1 MTTSSIPIQIIGP
14 RILRKTSDRLRLC
27 RMRTP
32 QERRSHVT
40 EGEVLLELPCADI
53 DHVMVFG
60 NVQITTQA
68 LQELLQHGIEL
79 ALFTFSG
86 KLIGQLT
93 PPKTKN
99 IVLRIEQF
107 KKYQD
112 ENFRLQVAKMCVQR
126 KIDSMLT
133 ILKAYKKHHADA
145 YTTDELL
152 KLTTWQQQVPTA
164 SATDRLLGLE
174 GAASSFYFQLLGR
187 MFRSPWKFAGRYRRP
202 PKDPINAVLSFGY
215 VIFGSEIQSLLDGV
229 GFDPFLGFYHATEY
243 GRPSLALDLL
253 EEFRHSFI
261 DHLAIQ
267 AFNQGIFLESDF
279 SRLPEAGVI
288 LNSAGKKKFFQ
299 QYEKMAGRYVGA
311 VARQAEGFRSAL
323 QRRVH
328 ELCQLVAGDQVV
340 DHKKRLIDEDF
351 DIDDAPDALVN

>member
-1 MTTSSIPIQIIGP
+1 
-14 RILRKTSDRLRLC
+14 
-27 RMRTP
+27 MRTP
-32 QERRSHVT
+32 GERKSHVT

-93 PPKTKN
+93 PPKSKN
-99 IVLRIEQF
+99 ILLRIEQF

-112 ENFRLQVAKMCVQR
+112 EHFRLHVAKMCVHR
-126 KIDSMLT
+126 KIESMLT
-133 ILKAYKKHHADA
+133 ILKTYKKHHPDA

-152 KLTTWQQQVPTA
+152 KLTNWQQQAQAA
-164 SATDRLLGLE
+164 SATDSLLGFE
-174 GAASSFYFQLLGR
+174 GSASSFYFQIFGR
-187 MFRSPWKFAGRYRRP
+187 MFHPPWQFDGRNRRP
-202 PKDPINAVLSFGY
+202 PKDPVNAILSFGY
-215 VIFGSEIQSLLDGV
+215 VIVGAEIQSLLDGI

-253 EEFRHSFI
+253 EEYRHSFI

-267 AFNQGIFLESDF
+267 AFNQGIFLETDF
-279 SRLPEAGVI
+279 SRTPEGGVM
-288 LNSAGKKKFFQ
+288 LNIAGKKKFFQ
-299 QYEKMAGRYVGA
+299 HYEKLAGRYVGA
-311 VARQAEGFRSAL
+311 VAPQQKGFRSEF
-323 QRRVH
+323 QRRIH
-328 ELCQLVAGDQVV
+328 ELSKLVARDQAFER
-340 DHKKRLIDEDF
+340 KTGLIEEDF
-351 DIDDAPDALVN
+351 DNA

>member
-1 MTTSSIPIQIIGP
+1 
-14 RILRKTSDRLRLC
+14 
-27 RMRTP
+27 MRTP

-93 PPKTKN
+93 PPKSKN
-99 IVLRIEQF
+99 ILLRVEQF

-112 ENFRLQVAKMCVQR
+112 DNFRLQMAKLCVQR
-126 KIDSMLT
+126 KIDSMLS
-133 ILKAYKKHHADA
+133 ILKTYKKHHPEA
-145 YTTDELL
+145 YSTEELL
-152 KLTTWQQQVPTA
+152 KLTNWQQQVQDA
-164 SATDRLLGLE
+164 SATNSLLGFE
-174 GAASSFYFQLLGR
+174 GSASSFYFQIFGR
-187 MFRSPWKFAGRYRRP
+187 MFRPPWKFDGRNRRP

-215 VIFGSEIQSLLDGV
+215 VIVGAEIQSLLDGI

-253 EEFRHSFI
+253 EEYRHSFI

-267 AFNQGIFLESDF
+267 AFNQGIFVETDF
-279 SRLPEAGVI
+279 SRPAEGGVM
-288 LNSAGKKKFFQ
+288 LNTAGKKKFFQ
-299 QYEKMAGRYVGA
+299 QYEKMAGRYSGA
-311 VARQAEGFRSAL
+311 VAPEGGGFRSAF

-328 ELCQLVAGDQVV
+328 ELAKLVAGDQAIT
-340 DHKKRLIDEDF
+340 RSSGFIDEDF
-351 DIDDAPDALVN
+351 DSE